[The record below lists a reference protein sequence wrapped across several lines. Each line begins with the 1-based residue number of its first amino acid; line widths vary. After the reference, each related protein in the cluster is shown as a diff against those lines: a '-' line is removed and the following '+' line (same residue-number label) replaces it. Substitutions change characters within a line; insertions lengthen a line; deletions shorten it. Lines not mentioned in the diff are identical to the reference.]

1 MVDTQSISIILAA
14 LSFVVAAIYYAMNL
28 REVRRNRRI
37 TLTTTMLQQ
46 PFMTKEG
53 FRQFLDLMA
62 MEWSSLDDYKNK
74 YDHIVNPENCA
85 LRQSLWNTCESIGLL
100 YREGMLD
107 LKTLSGGSTGMI
119 TLLWYKFEP
128 IIKMYRGKDYAE
140 SAYENFEFVAKKL
153 EEYLSLDEIINYP
166 SLISSSG

>member
-1 MVDTQSISIILAA
+1 MVDAQSISIILAA

-62 MEWSSLDDYKNK
+62 MEWSSPDDYKNK
-74 YDHIVNPENCA
+74 YDHRVNPEYE
-85 LRQSLWNTCESIGLL
+85 LR
-100 YREGMLD
+100 
-107 LKTLSGGSTGMI
+107 
-119 TLLWYKFEP
+119 
-128 IIKMYRGKDYAE
+128 
-140 SAYENFEFVAKKL
+140 
-153 EEYLSLDEIINYP
+153 
-166 SLISSSG
+166 